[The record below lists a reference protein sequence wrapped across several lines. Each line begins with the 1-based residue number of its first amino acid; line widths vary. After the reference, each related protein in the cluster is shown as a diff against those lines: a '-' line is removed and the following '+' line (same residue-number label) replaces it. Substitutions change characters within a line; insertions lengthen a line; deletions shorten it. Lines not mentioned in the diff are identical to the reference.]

1 MQRRRFVQQLGTG
14 FVTALGLGITSM
26 WQKAQAQSASVRVQW
41 LGHTCFVFEGDG
53 RRILV
58 NPFRAIGCT
67 AGYAVPAVASDV
79 VLISSRLF
87 DEGGTLEG
95 LPGNPPILAERG
107 EYELPPVQMKSI
119 EVDHDGDGG
128 RRFGK
133 NLIWRWRQGGLTFV
147 HMGGAAAAISVEAQI
162 QLGRPD
168 VMLVP
173 VGGGPKAYDAE
184 DAIAAGAG
192 VCQDHTHI
200 FLACARRMGVPARY
214 VSGYLMLDDRI
225 AQEAMH
231 AWAEGYIEGL
241 GWVGFDVSNGISPD
255 TRYVRVATG
264 LDYHDAAPVS
274 GRRIGGAGEKLEVA
288 IDVTQQ

>member
-1 MQRRRFVQQLGTG
+1 MQRRRFVQQLGIG
-14 FVTALGLGITSM
+14 FVTALGLGITST

-119 EVDHDGDGG
+119 DVDHDLVVV
-128 RRFGK
+128 RRFVK
-133 NLIWRWRQGGLTFV
+133 NLIWRWQHGGLTFV
-147 HMGGAAAAISVEAQI
+147 HMGGAAAPISVEAQI

-184 DAIAAGAG
+184 EAIGAIRTLNPRIVIPTHYRTGAADAESCDIAGL
-192 VCQDHTHI
+192 QP
-200 FLACARRMGVPARY
+200 FLDLMRSTPTRQANSSSINLSTADLPGGDGMIVQLLTSPA
-214 VSGYLMLDDRI
+214 
-225 AQEAMH
+225 A
-231 AWAEGYIEGL
+231 
-241 GWVGFDVSNGISPD
+241 
-255 TRYVRVATG
+255 
-264 LDYHDAAPVS
+264 
-274 GRRIGGAGEKLEVA
+274 
-288 IDVTQQ
+288 